1 MEHPHSKKFAKVRNY
16 QSQQQAFLI
25 GLLNDQCDIVF
36 QKPFKISKKT
46 LQFLT
51 LKLIIFPKQDEIK
64 FASLVKQKCES
75 ILTLEMKKGL
85 EHKTAIRR
93 FENNKH
99 TIGLDLLRDILESF
113 GYFFNTKKSSGKKGA
128 LIMENIYEVFYNGK
142 FISSREDIIIKGERI
157 NRYLTNIIRNS
168 IDFTLPKNCK
178 VINNIMYNV

>member
-1 MEHPHSKKFAKVRNY
+1 MKHPHSKKFAKVRNY

-51 LKLIIFPKQDEIK
+51 IKLILFPKQDEIN
-64 FASLVKQKCES
+64 FSSLVKQKCES
-75 ILTLEMKKGL
+75 ILSLEMKKGL

-99 TIGLDLLRDILESF
+99 TIGLDLLRDILEAF
-113 GYFFNTKKSSGKKGA
+113 GYFFNTKKSSGKKGT
-128 LIMENIYEVFYNGK
+128 LIMENIYEVFHNDV
-142 FISSREDIIIKGERI
+142 FIFSQRDIITKGEMI
-157 NRYLTNIIRNS
+157 NKYLTNIIRHS
-168 IDFTLPKNCK
+168 VDFTLPKNCN
-178 VINNIMYNV
+178 VINNIMCHI